1 MAIDALHRWIMVLD
15 VEGFSTRLDPPQGML
30 REEMY
35 RVLDESQAEAG
46 LAAGDLDVEDRGD
59 GALLV
64 ARPDL
69 PPRLLAGR
77 FVRALH
83 DVLLERS
90 QGTDSGYGLRLR
102 LSMHQGL
109 ASPDPRGWSGD
120 AVNMAFR
127 LVDCEPLRTAL
138 RSAVGSPLVFAVSD
152 TVFHDVIRH
161 GYRSIDPAGYLP
173 ADIEIKHGVRTR
185 AWITVPGLPAPP
197 GLGRTTARA
206 GAAQGES
213 PAPGRDRDPRAVSEP
228 ASASAPRTQG
238 FARST
243 VFHIGT
249 VEGDAVGGDKYVGLE
264 PPRRGDR

>member
-1 MAIDALHRWIMVLD
+1 MAVDALHRWIMVLD
-15 VEGFSTRLDPPQGML
+15 VEGFSTRLDPPQGL
-30 REEMY
+30 IREEMY

-64 ARPDL
+64 ARADL

-83 DVLLERS
+83 DVLQERS
-90 QGTDSGYGLRLR
+90 RGTDADRRLRLR

-109 ASPDPRGWSGD
+109 ASPDSRGWSGD

-127 LVDCEPLRTAL
+127 LVDCEPLRRTL
-138 RSAVGSPLVFAVSD
+138 RAAAGSPLVFAVSD

-161 GYRSIDPAGYLP
+161 GYRSIDPAAYLP
-173 ADIEIKHGVRTR
+173 ADIEVKHGVRTR
-185 AWITVPGLPAPP
+185 AWITVPGCPAPP
-197 GLGRTTARA
+197 GLDRPAA
-206 GAAQGES
+206 GPGADRGGS
-213 PAPGRDRDPRAVSEP
+213 PAPERDRGSAAGSGAASP
-228 ASASAPRTQG
+228 AAARTTG
-238 FARST
+238 AARST
-243 VFHIGT
+243 VFRIGT
-249 VEGDAVGGDKYVGLE
+249 VEGDAVGGDKYVGVE

>member
-1 MAIDALHRWIMVLD
+1 MTVDALHRWIMVLD
-15 VEGFSTRLDPPQGML
+15 VEGFSTLLDPAQGML

-83 DVLLERS
+83 DVLQERS
-90 QGTDSGYGLRLR
+90 QGTDSGHGLRLR

-127 LVDCEPLRTAL
+127 LVDCEPLREVL
-138 RSAVGSPLVFAVSD
+138 RSAVGAPLVFAVSD

-161 GYRSIDPAGYLP
+161 SYRSMDPAAYLP
-173 ADIEIKHGVRTR
+173 ADIEVKHGVRTR
-185 AWITVPGLPAPP
+185 VWITVPGCPAPP
-197 GLGRTTARA
+197 GLDRPVARPGTAT
-206 GAAQGES
+206 
-213 PAPGRDRDPRAVSEP
+213 SE
-228 ASASAPRTQG
+228 SAPPSAARSG
-238 FARST
+238 GARST
-243 VFHIGT
+243 MFHIGT
-249 VEGDAVGGDKYVGLE
+249 VQGDAVGHNKYVGVE
-264 PPRRGDR
+264 PPHRGDR